1 VSFWGPILGRKWGSA
16 VFVIAG
22 EEVGFDE
29 ILFAGSREAKP
40 WKTNYVRFGNN
51 ARRGRRCGGRRF
63 GGQPSGGGE
72 G

>member
-1 VSFWGPILGRKWGSA
+1 VSFWGPILGRRWGSA

-29 ILFAGSREAKP
+29 ILFAGSREAKSL
-40 WKTNYVRFGNN
+40 GNN